1 MRLSIFSRLAVGYCA
16 LLILVTGASVYTV
29 TQMSRVRH
37 VTRSIIS
44 ADNNL
49 FDIQKKLADIL
60 LSEIRHE
67 KKFLIMKDAELYSGF
82 LRATGDFERN
92 LDEAILHSDST
103 EVKDLLS
110 RIKQFHDRYKILFNS
125 QVEYVKAGKKSS
137 GHQYAEDMNRITG
150 SIMEELETLRALNQ
164 KNMLGKIKNLDEAE
178 TRSGR
183 IAFVMTAAS
192 ILFGIILS
200 VFITRSI
207 TAPLSELK
215 KKTREIASGIFE
227 GDLNLPSPPEI
238 GELALAFNS
247 MVGSLSE
254 ARNQLRGRE
263 EELYEANALLT
274 KEIAEVKRARE
285 ELKQLA
291 AELERSNTDL
301 QQFAYA
307 ASHDLQAPLRVIAG
321 FINLIEK
328 RYKGKLDEKAD
339 EFIAATVDGVNRMS
353 MLIKDLLEYAR
364 VDTQRKTFEPTDC
377 ASSLNEAL
385 YDLQKVIEESSA
397 SVTYDSLPTV
407 KADAVQLTSLFQNLI
422 SNAIKFRGNNLP
434 EIHVSAVQKGNDWVF
449 SVRDNGIGIDKKFA
463 GKIFDVFERLHTR
476 EKYDGTGIGLAICK
490 KIVERHGGKIW
501 VESEP
506 GKGSTFY
513 FTIPQRN

>member
-1 MRLSIFSRLAVGYCA
+1 
-16 LLILVTGASVYTV
+16 
-29 TQMSRVRH
+29 
-37 VTRSIIS
+37 
-44 ADNNL
+44 
-49 FDIQKKLADIL
+49 
-60 LSEIRHE
+60 
-67 KKFLIMKDAELYSGF
+67 MKDEELYSGF
-82 LRATGDFERN
+82 LRATGDFDRN
-92 LDEAILHSDST
+92 LDEALLHTDST
-103 EVKDLLS
+103 EVKDLLF
-110 RIKQFHDRYKILFNS
+110 RIKQSHERYKILFDR

-137 GHQYAEDMNRITG
+137 DHQYAEDMNRITG
-150 SIMEELETLRALNQ
+150 GIMEELETLRALNQ
-164 KNMLGKIKNLDEAE
+164 KNMLIKIKKLDEAE
-178 TRSGR
+178 IGSGR

-207 TAPLSELK
+207 TVPLSKLK

-227 GDLNLPSPPEI
+227 GDLSLPSPPEI

-247 MVGSLSE
+247 MVGSLLE
-254 ARNQLRGRE
+254 ARNQLKGRE
-263 EELYEANALLT
+263 EELYGANARLT

-291 AELERSNTDL
+291 AELERSNADL

-321 FINLIEK
+321 FINLLGK
-328 RYKGKLDEKAD
+328 RYKGRLDEKAD
-339 EFIAATVDGVNRMS
+339 EFIASTIDGVNRMS

-364 VDTQRKTFEPTDC
+364 VDTQRKTFKPTDC
-377 ASSLNEAL
+377 ASSLCEAL
-385 YDLQKVIEESSA
+385 SDLQKVIEESGA
-397 SVTYDSLPTV
+397 SITYDSLPTV

-422 SNAIKFRGNNLP
+422 SNAIKFRGDNLP
-434 EIHVSAVQKGNDWVF
+434 EIHVSAVQNGDDWVF

-463 GKIFDVFERLHTR
+463 KKIFDVFERLHTR
-476 EKYDGTGIGLAICK
+476 EEYEGTGIGLAICK

-501 VESEP
+501 VESDP

-513 FTIPQRN
+513 FTIPDKGKETESKELTL